1 MPLGKAIAIAAG
13 LADGNNHK
21 NKPKVPTADEA
32 RQAFLQQKQ
41 SRSKGPSVASSDSSA
56 SKSSRSASEPE
67 GAIIQKKGVGA
78 SGLDSRPV
86 NELPDSESQKASIAE
101 LPANERRAELPAFSQ
116 KKRDDDRK

>member
-13 LADGNNHK
+13 FADGNKHK
-21 NKPKVPTADEA
+21 NRPKVPTADEA

-41 SRSKGPSVASSDSSA
+41 SRSGDPSVASSNSSA
-56 SKSSRSASEPE
+56 SKSSDSPSELE
-67 GAIIQKKGVGA
+67 GATAQKKCVGG
-78 SGLDSRPV
+78 SELDSRPM
-86 NELPDSESQKASIAE
+86 NELPDSERQKASIAE